1 LIFAIDYLPF
11 SVVSSNGFYGEP
23 LVDKPKQI
31 ERWRGSFGAPPRYLE
46 SVVRHG
52 SIEDQRGE
60 YLHRFTKSL

>member
-52 SIEDQRGE
+52 SIED
-60 YLHRFTKSL
+60 